1 MFKIHSVNFCIY
13 YEDTDASS
21 VAYHTSHLK
30 FAERARTLLLK
41 KNFKKIINKIKKNEF
56 HFVVKEIKVDYEK
69 PAFLFDE
76 LTVETFFNSS
86 GRTYIW
92 LKQVIKNK
100 EEIICNID
108 VKLVWLSS
116 ESFRPS
122 KLPNDLIPRFKFM
135 EIV

>member
-1 MFKIHSVNFCIY
+1 MFKIHSENFCIF
-13 YEDTDASS
+13 YEDTDASG

-41 KNFKKIINKIKKNEF
+41 KNFEKIIEKIKIKEF
-56 HFVVKEIKVDYEK
+56 HFVVKEINVDYKK
-69 PAFLFDE
+69 PAFLFDQ
-76 LTVETFFNSS
+76 LTVETFFKSN
-86 GRTYIW
+86 GRTYVK

-100 EEIICNID
+100 EEIVCDID

-116 ESFRPS
+116 ECFRPS
-122 KLPNDLIPRFKFM
+122 KLPNDLIPRFKVM

>member
-1 MFKIHSVNFCIY
+1 MFKIHSVNFCIF
-13 YEDTDASS
+13 YEDTDASG

-41 KNFKKIINKIKKNEF
+41 KNFEKIIEKIKIKEF
-56 HFVVKEIKVDYEK
+56 HFVVKEINVDYKK
-69 PAFLFDE
+69 PAFLFDQ
-76 LTVETFFNSS
+76 LTVETFFKSN
-86 GRTYIW
+86 GRTYVK

-100 EEIICNID
+100 EEIVCDID
-108 VKLVWLSS
+108 VKIVWLSS

-122 KLPNDLIPRFKFM
+122 KLPNDLIPRFKVM